1 MQNFIREFLT
11 GASQF
16 GLHLDETKTGPFKTG
31 EDVTI
36 AQVLDLKETYALILS
51 SGHVLLVDASAGAA
65 HPATVSKTVQT
76 VEELA
81 AIIRVRRA
89 VQAGRWN

>member
-11 GASQF
+11 NASHF

-36 AQVLDLKETYALILS
+36 AQVLDLKETYAMILT
-51 SGHVLLVDASAGAA
+51 SGHALLVDASAGAA
-65 HPATVSKTVQT
+65 QPATVSKTVST

-81 AIIRVRRA
+81 DIIRTRRA
-89 VQAGRWN
+89 VQSGRWD